1 MKGELIGVGVGP
13 GNPNLLTLKAV
24 QVLQETDVIGIPNVK
39 GRNNTALDIVKEYIE
54 GKDKLMIDT
63 PMIKN
68 QSKTGSVYQL
78 AAQKIIEILNKG
90 KNVAF
95 ITLGDPTIY
104 STYMYIHY
112 LVQQAGY
119 KTSIVPG
126 ITSFSAS
133 AAALNISLCEANE
146 TLHIIPASDDDYS
159 SQLEYSGNKVLMKSG
174 KQLKEVIDVLK
185 EKDLYKNTMMVEKCS
200 MEDEKISRN
209 LDDVNLESSYFSLL
223 IIKEK
228 GLK

>member
-54 GKDKLMIDT
+54 DKDKLMIDT

-68 QSKTGSVYQL
+68 QSKTGIVYQL
-78 AAQKIIEILNKG
+78 AAQKIIEILNSG

-112 LVQQAGY
+112 LVKQAGY

-146 TLHIIPASDDDYS
+146 TLHIIPASDDDYA

-185 EKDLYKNTMMVEKCS
+185 KKDLYKNTMMVEKCS
-200 MEDEKISRN
+200 MEDEKISQN